1 MQRGNESSSNHY
13 GQLHHEAGGSLLLRF
28 DGVTKFY
35 GPVIGVN
42 NITCRVG
49 PGITGLLGANGAG
62 KSTLIKL
69 ASGQL
74 RPSQGTVR
82 IGEHHAWS
90 TAAKH
95 HLGYSPDLNSFY
107 EEMTGR
113 EFVFTMARLHG
124 FTRAEART
132 RTEYVLE
139 EVGMSDRAG
148 QRLAGCSHG
157 MRQRIKL
164 AQALVHDPWLL
175 LLDEPLSGIDPGGRR
190 EINEL
195 LLRLA
200 AQGKTI
206 LVSSHILVEIEQ
218 LSSSIVMMSRG
229 RIVAAGTLAEVRN
242 MMRFRPLKVEIAAQP
257 ARQLAALLAAHPEVQ
272 GIDVRDDSLIVR
284 TRNPQEFFE
293 HVGTLVCEHG
303 IEVRR
308 MQTLD
313 AGADAVFDYLQQGAS

>member
-1 MQRGNESSSNHY
+1 MQRGSHVHFSD
-13 GQLHHEAGGSLLLRF
+13 QTHHVADSPLLLAF
-28 DGVTKFY
+28 DHVTKFY
-35 GPVIGVN
+35 GAVIGVN
-42 NITCRVG
+42 NISCRIG

-74 RPSQGTVR
+74 RPSQGRVR
-82 IGEHHAWS
+82 IGSHDAWS

-95 HLGYSPDLNSFY
+95 HLGYSPDINSFY

-113 EFVFTMARLHG
+113 EFVYAMARLHG
-124 FTRAEART
+124 YSRVEARE
-132 RTEYVLE
+132 RTEHVLD
-139 EVGMSDRAG
+139 EVGMADRG
-148 QRLAGCSHG
+148 NRRLAGCSHG

-195 LLRLA
+195 LFRLA

-218 LSSSIVMMSRG
+218 LAHSIVMMLRG
-229 RIVAAGTLAEVRN
+229 RLIASGTLAEVRSL
-242 MMRFRPLKVEIAAQP
+242 MQYRPQVVEIAAEP
-257 ARQLAALLAAHPEVQ
+257 ARKLAALLTEHP
-272 GIDVRDDSLIVR
+272 DVLAVELRESALVVR
-284 TRNPQEFFE
+284 TRNPLDFFARLGE
-293 HVGTLVCEHG
+293 LVCQHG
-303 IEVRR
+303 IDVRR
-308 MQTLD
+308 LQTLD
-313 AGADAVFDYLQQGAS
+313 SGADAVFDYLQRGRT

>member
-1 MQRGNESSSNHY
+1 M
-13 GQLHHEAGGSLLLRF
+13 LLSF
-28 DGVTKFY
+28 EHVTKFY
-35 GPVIGVN
+35 GAVIGVN
-42 NITCRVG
+42 DISCRIG

-62 KSTLIKL
+62 KSTLMKL

-74 RPSQGTVR
+74 RPTQGHVR
-82 IGEHHAWS
+82 IGEHDAWS

-113 EFVFTMARLHG
+113 EFVYTMARLHG
-124 FTRAEART
+124 FSRVEARQ
-132 RTEYVLE
+132 RTADVIE
-139 EVGMSDRAG
+139 EVGMTDRAG
-148 QRLAGCSHG
+148 RRMAGCSHG

-195 LLRLA
+195 LFRLA

-218 LSSSIVMMSRG
+218 LSNSILMMSRG
-229 RIVAAGTLAEVRN
+229 RIIASGTLAEVRN
-242 MMRFRPLKVEIAAQP
+242 LMQMRPMVVEIVAEP
-257 ARQLAALLAAHPEVQ
+257 ARRLAALLAENPIVQ
-272 GIDVRDDSLIVR
+272 SVEVRDHALTVR
-284 TRNPQEFFE
+284 TRNPQQFFGE
-293 HVGTLVCEHG
+293 IGELVCQHG

-308 MQTLD
+308 LQPLD
-313 AGADAVFDYLQQGAS
+313 AGAEAVFDYLQKGRS